1 MRLATRM
8 KLTYG
13 MVFLVPILLIILSF
27 WGIGR
32 IELRALRQKY
42 DMEEAS
48 VEMLFNPFEIL
59 GNISVS
65 VVNELATVAED
76 SPERLEDVSYLETM
90 DKRLEKYSS
99 FLVLRREG
107 KIYYSGQDG
116 EISENIEGRLESPWT
131 DSCNFRGTFR
141 IICGSLTFSFLTA
154 AKDLFRFSR
163 RWKRP
168 LNRWNGWF

>member
-8 KLTYG
+8 KITYG

-59 GNISVS
+59 GNISAS
-65 VVNELATVAED
+65 VVNELVTVAED
-76 SPERLEDVSYLETM
+76 SPERLEDMSYLETM
-90 DKRLEKYSS
+90 DARLEKYSS
-99 FLVLRREG
+99 FLVLRKDG

-116 EISENIEGRLESPWT
+116 EDGENIEGMVGESLT
-131 DSCNFRGTFR
+131 DSYISGDFPYCLLYT
-141 IICGSLTFSFLTA
+141 
-154 AKDLFRFSR
+154 SR
-163 RWKRP
+163 CV
-168 LNRWNGWF
+168 

>member
-8 KLTYG
+8 KITYG

-59 GNISVS
+59 GNISAS
-65 VVNELATVAED
+65 VVNELVTVAED
-76 SPERLEDVSYLETM
+76 SPERLEDMSYLETM
-90 DKRLEKYSS
+90 DARLEKYSS
-99 FLVLRREG
+99 FLVLRKDG
-107 KIYYSGQDG
+107 KIYYLSVAD
-116 EISENIEGRLESPWT
+116 NI
-131 DSCNFRGTFR
+131 NH
-141 IICGSLTFSFLTA
+141 
-154 AKDLFRFSR
+154 K
-163 RWKRP
+163 KRD
-168 LNRWNGWF
+168 WNGEL